1 MSTRSPKIATTIGEH
16 SFLRP
21 ARSATAASNIRSSHG
36 GRRLAIGATI
46 AAGLLVLGHLA
57 RAVLMA
63 PYFPPGLGP
72 WPGWL
77 ALLAVVAV
85 GCIGW
90 QVFRGMPDWF
100 YVLLLASLIAPV
112 WLDLQATSGLAA
124 IGVTPTAAPAIGA
137 VLMPVSTIR
146 SRTLP
151 IAVACGVAV
160 ALLADAVMQVGTA
173 GSAVVPLLALAGGAV
188 LPVVLT
194 VAMLSGF
201 SRLVR
206 HEADL
211 SLVQSTVGTARS
223 AVGMRA
229 SEELAKLDFDAET
242 LLEDVAAGRIG
253 LPLSDDDAA
262 RAGELAAGL
271 RVRLI
276 EGRNDTW
283 LKHAVAESQYLSGR
297 VQVDDPTGLAGP
309 LSAAQREGLLLALW
323 LLVAD
328 PAKPSA
334 VPASVIVGCRELDEA
349 GLDDVEVDADDL
361 HVATSVGITIEVDGV
376 IHRRVDP
383 ATWDAVANVGVHQ
396 VVSAASGFRIEIT
409 CRIEPE
415 ALAPGQRHPA
425 GRPIEEKSHG

>member
-1 MSTRSPKIATTIGEH
+1 MSTRSGGVVATIGEH

-21 ARSATAASNIRSSHG
+21 ARSAHAASNIRSSHG

-46 AAGLLVLGHLA
+46 AAGLLILGQLA
-57 RAVLMA
+57 RAVAMS

-72 WPGWL
+72 WPAWGAL
-77 ALLAVVAV
+77 AAVVAV

-90 QVFRGMPDWF
+90 QVFRGMPDWL
-100 YVLLLASLIAPV
+100 YVVLLVGLAAPA
-112 WLDLQATSGLAA
+112 WLDLQATAGLAA
-124 IGVTPTAAPAIGA
+124 VGVTPTAAPAIGA

-146 SRTLP
+146 SRGLP
-151 IAVACGVAV
+151 VAVACGVALATTV
-160 ALLADAVMQVGTA
+160 QALMQVATA
-173 GSAVVPLLALAGGAV
+173 GSAVVPVLALAGGTV
-188 LPVVLT
+188 LPVALT
-194 VAMLSGF
+194 IAMLSGF

-211 SLVQSTVGTARS
+211 SLVQSTVGTART

-229 SEELAKLDFDAET
+229 SEELAQLDFDAEN

-253 LPLSDDDAA
+253 LPLSDVDAA
-262 RAGELAAGL
+262 RAGDLAARL

-283 LKHAVAESQYLSGR
+283 LRHAVAESQYLSGR
-297 VQVDDPTGLAGP
+297 VQVDDPAGLAGP

-328 PAKPSA
+328 PSKPSA
-334 VPASVIVGCRELDEA
+334 VPASVKVTCREP
-349 GLDDVEVDADDL
+349 DDAAVDDLEADDL
-361 HVATSVGITIEVDGV
+361 HVATSVEIAIEVDGV

-396 VVSAASGFRIEIT
+396 LIPAAAGFRIEIT

-415 ALAPGQRHPA
+415 AHASGQRHQA
-425 GRPIEEKSHG
+425 GRPIEEKSNG

>member
-1 MSTRSPKIATTIGEH
+1 MSTRSPRTAATIGEH

-21 ARSATAASNIRSSHG
+21 ARSASAASNIRSSHG

-46 AAGLLVLGHLA
+46 AAGLLVLGHLI
-57 RAVLMA
+57 RAFVMA

-100 YVLLLASLIAPV
+100 YVLLLVGLVAPV
-112 WLDLQATSGLAA
+112 WLDLQATSGLATF
-124 IGVTPTAAPAIGA
+124 GVTPTAAPAIGA

-146 SRTLP
+146 SRMLP
-151 IAVACGVAV
+151 IVVACGIAV
-160 ALLADAVMQVGTA
+160 ALLVDALMQVGTA
-173 GSAVVPLLALAGGAV
+173 GSAVVPLLALAGGTV
-188 LPVVLT
+188 LPLALT

-229 SEELAKLDFDAET
+229 SEELAKLDFDAEN
-242 LLEDVAAGRIG
+242 LLEDVSAGRIG

-262 RAGELAAGL
+262 RAGELAARL
-271 RVRLI
+271 RIRLI

-309 LSAAQREGLLLALW
+309 LSATQREGLLLALW

-328 PAKPSA
+328 PVKPSA
-334 VPASVIVGCRELDEA
+334 VPASVKVRCREPDESSV
-349 GLDDVEVDADDL
+349 DDADVDDL
-361 HVATSVGITIEVDGV
+361 HVATSVDITVEVDGV

-383 ATWDAVANVGVHQ
+383 ATWDAVANVGMHQ
-396 VVSAASGFRIEIT
+396 LVPAASGFRIEIT

>member
-1 MSTRSPKIATTIGEH
+1 MTTGSARVRSGIGEH

-21 ARSATAASNIRSSHG
+21 ARSARAASNIRSSHG

-46 AAGLLVLGHLA
+46 AAGLIILGHLV
-57 RAVLMA
+57 RAVAMV

-72 WPGWL
+72 WPGWI
-77 ALLAVVAV
+77 ALLGIVAI
-85 GCIGW
+85 GCVGW

-100 YVLLLASLIAPV
+100 YVLLLVGLAVPV
-112 WLDLQATSGLAA
+112 WFDLQATSGLAA

-146 SRTLP
+146 SRSLP
-151 IAVACGVAV
+151 IIIACGVAF
-160 ALLADAVMQVGTA
+160 ALVFDAIVQFGAA
-173 GSAVVPLLALAGGAV
+173 GSAVVPLFVLAGGTV
-188 LPVVLT
+188 LPVALT
-194 VAMLSGF
+194 VAMLQGF

-229 SEELAKLDFDAET
+229 SEELAKLDFDAEN

-262 RAGELAAGL
+262 RAGGLAAGL
-271 RVRLI
+271 RIRLI

-283 LKHAVAESQYLSGR
+283 LKHAVTESQYLSGR

-309 LSAAQREGLLLALW
+309 LSAGQREGLLLALW

-334 VPASVIVGCRELDEA
+334 VPASVKVICREPVEPV
-349 GLDDVEVDADDL
+349 LDDDDAEADVL
-361 HVATSVGITIEVDGV
+361 HVATSVDLAIDVEGV

-396 VVSAASGFRIEIT
+396 MISHATGFRIEII